1 MFGKKKKAP
10 APAVDVT
17 QKLKKTWYGGKKR
30 IPTTKA
36 EQRKM
41 KEAILKVYPEAI
53 VIDDNAKRQRELD
66 WIDRI
71 KEYDALFND

>member
-10 APAVDVT
+10 APAFDVT

-53 VIDDNAKRQRELD
+53 VIDEYAKQAKGTG

>member
-10 APAVDVT
+10 APAFDVT

-36 EQRKM
+36 EQRK
-41 KEAILKVYPEAI
+41 A
-53 VIDDNAKRQRELD
+53 AKGTGLD
-66 WIDRI
+66 RS
-71 KEYDALFND
+71 N

>member
-10 APAVDVT
+10 APAFDVT

-36 EQRKM
+36 EQRKD
-41 KEAILKVYPEAI
+41 KEAILKVYP
-53 VIDDNAKRQRELD
+53 RRLS
-66 WIDRI
+66 
-71 KEYDALFND
+71 

>member
-10 APAVDVT
+10 APAFDVT

-41 KEAILKVYPEAI
+41 KEAILKVYPECKA
-53 VIDDNAKRQRELD
+53 AKGTGLD
-66 WIDRI
+66 RS
-71 KEYDALFND
+71 N

>member
-1 MFGKKKKAP
+1 MGCIDVWKKKKAP
-10 APAVDVT
+10 APAFDVT

-53 VIDDNAKRQRELD
+53 VIDDNAKRQRN
-66 WIDRI
+66 WIG
-71 KEYDALFND
+71 